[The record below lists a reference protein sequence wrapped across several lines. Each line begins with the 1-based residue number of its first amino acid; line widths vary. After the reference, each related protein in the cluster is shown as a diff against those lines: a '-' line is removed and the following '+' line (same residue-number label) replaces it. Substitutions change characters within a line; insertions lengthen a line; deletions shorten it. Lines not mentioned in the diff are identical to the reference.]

1 MGLIKKNKLSPH
13 WIFSQSGNLWRFVFA
28 GNDIIVGETR
38 DIDQRL
44 LYLFSL
50 NILTGEVFLKDY
62 MFEDGNYWI
71 SIESGNPD
79 TIFLNRYKQPDLPY
93 HKNIVALDIKTGNK
107 KWENEEYLYFHHTEN
122 EVYAYK
128 QLFEDSEFV
137 RLDISTGKCIEILD
151 ANKKNN
157 VYKIR
162 DDDDDILYKDVL
174 YADELSSNNSNGNI
188 RHIIKKEVKNTN
200 EGGHIEYII
209 YKNFLIFNYYEK
221 VFDKNKQL
229 SLENRIRIFDI
240 LTEKRLYADI
250 LNQNSAYKVPD
261 NFLVYKNVLLYLR
274 NKKEI
279 VAIKLEI

>member
-1 MGLIKKNKLSPH
+1 MELLRKNKLYPH
-13 WIFSQSGNLWRFVFA
+13 WTFSQSGNLWRFIFA
-28 GNDIIVGETR
+28 GKDIIAGETR
-38 DIDQRL
+38 DIDKRL
-44 LYLFSL
+44 LYLFSM
-50 NILTGEVFLKDY
+50 NIITGEIFLKDY

-71 SIESGNPD
+71 SIESGSSD
-79 TIFLNRYKQPDLPY
+79 TIFLNRYQQPDLPY

-137 RLDISTGKCIEILD
+137 RLDLVTGKRIEVLE
-151 ANKKNN
+151 AAKKNE

-162 DDDDDILYKDVL
+162 YNDDKIRYRDVT
-174 YADELSSNNSNGNI
+174 YAEELSSNHPDSNI
-188 RHIIKKEVKNTN
+188 CFIIDKEVSDTN
-200 EGGHIEYII
+200 AGGNIEYII

-221 VFDKNKQL
+221 VPNKNQQL
-229 SLENRIRIFDI
+229 LLENRLRIFDI
-240 LTEKRLYADI
+240 PTKKKLYADI
-250 LNQNSAYKVPD
+250 LNYNSAYKVPD

-279 VAIKLEI
+279 VTIKLEI